1 MSDVQFE
8 ASIIER
14 VAAATGP
21 LQICG
26 RGSKRFL
33 YGRDIGDY
41 LPVSMHRGIIDY
53 QPSELVVTARCGTS
67 LAQLNEAL
75 AERGQVL
82 AADPPQFG
90 GDGTL
95 GGAIAVGLSG
105 PGRPWYGAL
114 RDCVLGVRLLTGHG
128 EVHSFGGQVMK
139 NVAGYDVARVQ
150 VGAHGTLGVV
160 LAASLR
166 VLPRPAVEAT
176 VTIDASRADA
186 HATVVKLGR
195 RPLPITA
202 TCWVAEKLHLRL
214 SGTDQG
220 VAHALDVVGG
230 ERGDASIWSV
240 VRDHRLPFFDTHT
253 GLALWRIS
261 LPVAAPFPDI
271 AGEWL
276 VEWGGALRWCR
287 TTADAE
293 HVRALVAALGG
304 HAHEFS
310 APAGFARVDALVGTY
325 QQRLKHAFDP
335 KGIFNVDRVPGM
347 G

>member
-1 MSDVQFE
+1 MSDAQFE
-8 ASIIER
+8 ASLIER

-21 LQICG
+21 LQIRG
-26 RGSKRFL
+26 RGSKQFL
-33 YGRDIGDY
+33 YEGERGDP
-41 LPVSMHRGIIDY
+41 LPVSMHSGIVDY
-53 QPSELVVTARCGTS
+53 QPSELVVTARCGTP
-67 LAQLNEAL
+67 LDELGAAL
-75 AERGQVL
+75 AERGQML
-82 AADPPQFG
+82 AADPPQFS
-90 GDGTL
+90 GDGTI

-128 EVHSFGGQVMK
+128 EVHAFGGQVMK

-166 VLPRPAVEAT
+166 VLPQPAAEAT
-176 VTIDASRADA
+176 VAIDSSRTDA
-186 HATVVKLGR
+186 LATVVALGR

-202 TCWVAEKLHLRL
+202 TCWVDEKLHLRL
-214 SGTDQG
+214 SGTDEG
-220 VAHALDVVGG
+220 VSHALGVVGG
-230 ERGDASIWSV
+230 ARGDASIWAA
-240 VRDHRLPFFDTHT
+240 VRDHGLPFFAKESHT
-253 GLALWRIS
+253 ALWRIS

-271 AGEWL
+271 VGEWL

-287 TTADAE
+287 TTTDGRD
-293 HVRALVAALGG
+293 VRERVAALGG

-310 APAGFARVDALVGTY
+310 APAGFAPVDAHVATY
-325 QQRLKHAFDP
+325 QKRLKHAFDP
-335 KGIFNVDRVPGM
+335 NGLFNVDRVPGI